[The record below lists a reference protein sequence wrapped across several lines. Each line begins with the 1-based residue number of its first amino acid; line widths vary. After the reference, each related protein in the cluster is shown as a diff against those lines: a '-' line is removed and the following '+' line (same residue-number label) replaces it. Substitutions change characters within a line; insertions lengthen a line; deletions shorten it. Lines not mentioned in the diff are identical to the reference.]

1 MKKAK
6 IIATVNQKGGV
17 GKTTTV
23 INLATACA
31 ALNKKK
37 ILVVDFDPQGNAST
51 GLGLSQKD
59 RNKSIYDVIVNGC
72 ETKDAIHKT
81 AIPNLFITKVAEYN
95 SIFGQQQIEN
105 IHYTLSLIENRFKT
119 DKVDSLVKVNIQK
132 CIQWCSKHNIP
143 YNNIPTNTNIFLS
156 DASYSDTLTDVRRQS
171 AFIR

>member
-81 AIPNLFITKVAEYN
+81 AIPNLFIIPATVD
-95 SIFGQQQIEN
+95 
-105 IHYTLSLIENRFKT
+105 LSACEVELTNIENREFI
-119 DKVDSLVKVNIQK
+119 LREK
-132 CIQWCSKHNIP
+132 C
-143 YNNIPTNTNIFLS
+143 
-156 DASYSDTLTDVRRQS
+156 YS
-171 AFIR
+171 